1 MGKTEQW
8 IEYLQHPLVLVGFAL
23 FIVASVVYLL
33 KPAKLSGAATERL
46 FARGLGYV
54 FILSL
59 FVITAGTYISL
70 SGKTDNPKNQDAL
83 HTQQSHSN
91 KSPVANSGSN
101 TNISD
106 DVNAERSEKPFAS
119 TPKTATIP
127 LQATEQ
133 NTRGDK
139 SPAINSQGDVNINY
153 GQ

>member
-8 IEYLQHPLVLVGFAL
+8 IEHLQHPLVLVGFAL

-46 FARGLGYV
+46 FGRGLGYI

-59 FVITAGTYISL
+59 FVITAGTYINL
-70 SGKTDNPKNQDAL
+70 SDKTDNPENQ
-83 HTQQSHSN
+83 HTTYIQQSSGN
-91 KSPVANSGSN
+91 ESPVVNSDSN

-106 DVNAERSEKPFAS
+106 DVNAERNEKPFAS

-139 SPAINSQGDVNINY
+139 SPVINSQGDVTINY